1 MPRKPANKL
10 NENEEVSKKKTTG
23 SVAKRATKKSATDS
37 ATTVKSTKTKATK
50 GTAVKTAKI
59 TASKDT
65 AVRTAKTTAKKESS
79 TKETASSKETK
90 KTSNSTEKTAK
101 AAAKK
106 TTSTATKSATK
117 KATST
122 ASKKSAEKTTKTTSK
137 KSTSTA
143 SKKTTTKAKRATR
156 TKNATLADINP
167 DEITSSTNLTEKI
180 EILEYYDLPYRYNQ
194 TVVKVLAQ
202 TPTTLF
208 IYWDISDKDREN
220 FVKQYGTDFFN
231 NTKPVL
237 IIHNKTMN
245 YSFEIEID
253 DFANSWYLHVNDSN
267 CEYYVELGRRP
278 KYNNSE
284 PQINIPNNY
293 LYVSSSNEI
302 DSPNDH
308 VLFDKALKTVY
319 FKDVKTNIVTEK
331 DITSISFLRN
341 MGRIYNLYDLYSDF
355 TKNAWINHWQ
365 LDLKNPS
372 SSSSTFK

>member
-10 NENEEVSKKKTTG
+10 NENEDVSKKKTSG
-23 SVAKRATKKSATDS
+23 SVEKKATKKSATDS
-37 ATTVKSTKTKATK
+37 ATATKA
-50 GTAVKTAKI
+50 TAVKTAKV
-59 TASKDT
+59 TVAKDT
-65 AVRTAKTTAKKESS
+65 AVKASKTTAKKEPS
-79 TKETASSKETK
+79 TKKVASSKETK
-90 KTSNSTEKTAK
+90 KTSKSTTAKKSTEKTAK
-101 AAAKK
+101 A
-106 TTSTATKSATK
+106 TAK
-117 KATST
+117 KATG
-122 ASKKSAEKTTKTTSK
+122 
-137 KSTSTA
+137 TA
-143 SKKTTTKAKRATR
+143 SKKTTAKKATTTKTKRATR
-156 TKNATLADINP
+156 TKKATLADINP

-220 FVKQYGTDFFN
+220 FIRQYGADFFN

-267 CEYYVELGRRP
+267 CEYCVELGRRP

-319 FKDVKTNIVTEK
+319 FKDVKTNIVTAK

>member
-10 NENEEVSKKKTTG
+10 NENEEVSKKKTSG
-23 SVAKRATKKSATDS
+23 SVAKKATKKSATDS
-37 ATTVKSTKTKATK
+37 ATTTKA
-50 GTAVKTAKI
+50 TAVKTAKV
-59 TASKDT
+59 TVAKDT
-65 AVRTAKTTAKKESS
+65 AVKDSKTTAKKEPS
-79 TKETASSKETK
+79 TKKVASSKATK
-90 KTSNSTEKTAK
+90 KTSKSTTA
-101 AAAKK
+101 
-106 TTSTATKSATK
+106 
-117 KATST
+117 
-122 ASKKSAEKTTKTTSK
+122 KKSAEKAAKTTSK
-137 KSTSTA
+137 KSTDTA
-143 SKKTTTKAKRATR
+143 SKKTTEKKATTTKTKRDTR
-156 TKNATLADINP
+156 TKKAILADINP

-220 FVKQYGTDFFN
+220 FIRQYGADFFN

-319 FKDVKTNIVTEK
+319 FKDVKTNIVTAK

>member
-10 NENEEVSKKKTTG
+10 NENEEVSNKKTSG
-23 SVAKRATKKSATDS
+23 SVAKKTTKKSATDS
-37 ATTVKSTKTKATK
+37 ATTTKA
-50 GTAVKTAKI
+50 TAVKTAKV
-59 TASKDT
+59 TAAKDT
-65 AVRTAKTTAKKESS
+65 AVKTSKTTAKKEPS
-79 TKETASSKETK
+79 TKKVASSKETK
-90 KTSNSTEKTAK
+90 KTSKSTTAKKSTEKTTK
-101 AAAKK
+101 A
-106 TTSTATKSATK
+106 TAK
-117 KATST
+117 KATG
-122 ASKKSAEKTTKTTSK
+122 
-137 KSTSTA
+137 TA
-143 SKKTTTKAKRATR
+143 SKKTTAKKATTKKTKGATR
-156 TKNATLADINP
+156 TKKVTLADINP

-220 FVKQYGTDFFN
+220 FIRQYGADFFN

-284 PQINIPNNY
+284 TQINIPNNY

-319 FKDVKTNIVTEK
+319 FKDVKTNIVTAK

>member
-10 NENEEVSKKKTTG
+10 NENEEVSKKKTSG
-23 SVAKRATKKSATDS
+23 SVEKKATKKSATDS
-37 ATTVKSTKTKATK
+37 ATTTKA
-50 GTAVKTAKI
+50 TAVKTAKV
-59 TASKDT
+59 TAAKDT
-65 AVRTAKTTAKKESS
+65 AVKTSKTTAKKEPS
-79 TKETASSKETK
+79 TKKVASSKETK
-90 KTSNSTEKTAK
+90 KTSKSTTA
-101 AAAKK
+101 
-106 TTSTATKSATK
+106 
-117 KATST
+117 
-122 ASKKSAEKTTKTTSK
+122 KKSAEKTAKTTSK
-137 KSTSTA
+137 KSTGTA
-143 SKKTTTKAKRATR
+143 SKKTTAKKATTTKTKRATR
-156 TKNATLADINP
+156 TKKATLADINP

-220 FVKQYGTDFFN
+220 FIRQYGADFFN

-284 PQINIPNNY
+284 TQINIPNNY

-308 VLFDKALKTVY
+308 VLFDKALKNVY
-319 FKDVKTNIVTEK
+319 FKDVKTNIVTAK